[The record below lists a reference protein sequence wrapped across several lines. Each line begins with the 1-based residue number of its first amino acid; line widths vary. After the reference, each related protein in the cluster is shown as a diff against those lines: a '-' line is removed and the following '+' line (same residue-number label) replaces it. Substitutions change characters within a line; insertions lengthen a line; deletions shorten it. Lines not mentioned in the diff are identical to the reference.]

1 MFVKFENE
9 NDNFIQCNVVVIF
22 DNILFVLLMLNIFYE
37 NILCFIIIRI
47 NWIMQNSFVFIV
59 VSYVILVVCV
69 QGFDDNYLV
78 NYILFFF
85 GIDYKICKNDNQIKE
100 IEMVLLDYSISL
112 NIFEIDLDNY
122 IEYVLFEIGGR
133 RRYKMKNLSFFLFIK
148 VNKLIFVLVWIEI
161 FFFLSNYNIIYVFV
175 VNFVLNSNM
184 MLFNYFEDECFFLSD
199 YIQL

>member
-1 MFVKFENE
+1 
-9 NDNFIQCNVVVIF
+9 
-22 DNILFVLLMLNIFYE
+22 
-37 NILCFIIIRI
+37 
-47 NWIMQNSFVFIV
+47 MQNSFVFIV

-122 IEYVLFEIGGR
+122 IEYVLFEIGGS
-133 RRYKMKNLSFFLFIK
+133 L
-148 VNKLIFVLVWIEI
+148 
-161 FFFLSNYNIIYVFV
+161 
-175 VNFVLNSNM
+175 
-184 MLFNYFEDECFFLSD
+184 
-199 YIQL
+199 